1 MVRLGVAVAVAL
13 TGLIAVAPVHSQPLP
28 QQVEGPSALSKLV
41 GNYRIAPDHIV
52 GIDLYLE
59 GGPFSLVYSDYRTG
73 VIRRLSQSNDAFE
86 AGHGFAV
93 ATPVEFTIRFEQ
105 DRDGIS
111 SALVIEQAAKTP
123 IRAERMSI
131 TSREVAF
138 DSNDARLV
146 GTLLRPEG
154 STARLPAIVLLHGS
168 GRLTRYSFGPYPHF
182 FTSLG
187 LAVLVYDKRGTGA
200 STGRFFD
207 RTTRYPDVFSDDAIE
222 AVRFLRTQ
230 PEVDPTRVGVWGVSE
245 GGMLAT
251 QVAAKSPDVAFA
263 INSSGFMV
271 PLWQQVL
278 FNIEAQLKADGFSR
292 QDVADAVRFE
302 TLAIKVMRSGE
313 GWEEFQVAQGVAKQ
327 TKWFVAYFGGGN
339 GFGTLESLRR
349 QWDYVYAFDP
359 VPALKSIRCPVLG
372 VFGERDTSTPATRSA
387 ANLRREVSA
396 GGNRNVTVR
405 VFKRANHPLM
415 AARTGGP
422 AEMPSLGTMAPGVF
436 DAIRDWITKITAA
449 PRPFTTAMRAAPES
463 SGQPAD

>member
-1 MVRLGVAVAVAL
+1 MVRIAMGTVAL
-13 TGLIAVAPVHSQPLP
+13 AGLIVAAPVHSQPLP
-28 QQVEGPSALSKLV
+28 QQLEHPSSLSKLA
-41 GNYRIAPDHIV
+41 GNYQIAPDHIV
-52 GIDLYLE
+52 GVDLYAE
-59 GGPFSLVYSDYRTG
+59 GGPFSLVYSDYKTG
-73 VIRRLSQSNDAFE
+73 VIRRLSQSGDAFE
-86 AGHGFAV
+86 AGPGFGV
-93 ATPVEFTIRFEQ
+93 PTPVEFTIRFER
-105 DRDGIS
+105 DRDGLPTV
-111 SALVIEQAAKTP
+111 LVIEQTGKAP
-123 IRAERMSI
+123 IRGKRMAI
-131 TSREVAF
+131 TSRDIAF
-138 DSNDARLV
+138 DSSDARLA
-146 GTLLRPEG
+146 GTLLLPGG

-182 FTSLG
+182 FTALG
-187 LAVLVYDKRGTGA
+187 LAVLVYDKRGTAA

-207 RTTRYPDVFSDDAIE
+207 RTTHYPDVFRDDAIE

-230 PEVDPTRVGVWGVSE
+230 PEIDPTRVGVWGVSE

-251 QVAAKSPDVAFA
+251 QVAAGSREVAFA

-292 QDVADAVRFE
+292 QDVADAVKFE
-302 TLAIKVMRSGE
+302 TLAIRVMRSGE
-313 GWEEFQVAQGVAKQ
+313 GWEEFRAAQDVAKQ
-327 TKWFVAYFGGGN
+327 TKWFAAYFGGGN

-372 VFGERDTSTPATRSA
+372 VFGELDTSTPAMRSA

-396 GGNRNVTVR
+396 SGHRHVTVR
-405 VFKRANHPLM
+405 VFKQANHPLM

-436 DAIRDWITKITAA
+436 EGLRDWITKVTAA
-449 PRPFTTAMRAAPES
+449 PRLFTTTK
-463 SGQPAD
+463 

>member
-1 MVRLGVAVAVAL
+1 MVRLAVGVVAL
-13 TGLIAVAPVHSQPLP
+13 TGLIVVTPVQSQPVP
-28 QQVEGPSALSKLV
+28 QAQAEQPPALAKFA
-41 GNYRIAPDHIV
+41 GNYQIAPDHIV
-52 GIDLYLE
+52 GIDLYAE

-73 VIRRLSQSNDAFE
+73 VIRRLSESGDTFE
-86 AGHGFAV
+86 AGPGFAV

-105 DRDGIS
+105 DRDGIPT
-111 SALVIEQAAKTP
+111 ALVIEQAGKAP
-123 IRAERMSI
+123 IRANRMSI
-131 TSREVAF
+131 SSLEVAF
-138 DSNDARLV
+138 DSSDAKLAA
-146 GTLLRPEG
+146 TLLLPQG

-207 RTTRYPDVFSDDAIE
+207 PATRYPDVFRDDAIE
-222 AVRFLRTQ
+222 AVRLLRTR
-230 PEVDPTRVGVWGVSE
+230 PEIDPARIGVWGVSE

-251 QVAAKSPDVAFA
+251 QVAAGSPDVAFA

-302 TLAIKVMRSGE
+302 TLAIRVMRSGE
-313 GWEEFQVAQGVAKQ
+313 GWETFRAAQDLAKQ
-327 TKWFVAYFGGGN
+327 SKWFAAYFGGSN

-349 QWDYVYAFDP
+349 QWDSVYVFDP

-372 VFGERDTSTPATRSA
+372 VFGELDTSTPAARSA

-396 GGNRNVTVR
+396 GGNSNVTVK

-436 DAIRDWITKITAA
+436 DAIRDWITKITAE
-449 PRPFTTAMRAAPES
+449 PSTQ
-463 SGQPAD
+463 GH